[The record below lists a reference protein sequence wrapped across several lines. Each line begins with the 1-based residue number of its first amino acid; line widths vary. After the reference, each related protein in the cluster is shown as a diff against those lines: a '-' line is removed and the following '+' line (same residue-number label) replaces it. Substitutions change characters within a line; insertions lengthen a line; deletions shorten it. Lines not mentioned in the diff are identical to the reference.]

1 MDGAV
6 AKRFRERLV
15 DEAVL
20 FEQRQARKTR
30 RRHRHLEV
38 VAAAGAILDAEL
50 GRIRKRALKQM
61 LERLDCHAAMLA
73 SARRAA
79 LVREVLEQ
87 V

>member
-1 MDGAV
+1 
-6 AKRFRERLV
+6 
-15 DEAVL
+15 
-20 FEQRQARKTR
+20 
-30 RRHRHLEV
+30 
-38 VAAAGAILDAEL
+38 
-50 GRIRKRALKQM
+50 M